1 MAARKI
7 AAALF
12 LVLLIIG
19 GSFFYSFS
27 QLAVEVGQV
36 AVTEI
41 EWSEPNLDEIEE
53 LGLALVSGDYIVI
66 AMSLIDGIVVEGVL
80 EVNNPSFL
88 PVNIHEAQSVLSI
101 NGVEAG
107 LVVIAQEMVVSA
119 GSSFDS
125 VNAQDR
131 LCRMAWSDI

>member
-7 AAALF
+7 AAALV

-19 GSFFYSFS
+19 GSFFYSYS

-41 EWSEPNLDEIEE
+41 EWSEPNVAQIGE
-53 LGLALVSGDYIVI
+53 LGLALVSGDYLGI
-66 AMSLIDGIVVEGVL
+66 AMSLINGIVVEGIL

-88 PVNIHEAQSVLSI
+88 PVNIRGY
-101 NGVEAG
+101 NG
-107 LVVIAQEMVVSA
+107 S
-119 GSSFDS
+119 
-125 VNAQDR
+125 
-131 LCRMAWSDI
+131 